1 MILQVKHAMYSILC
15 QNINTSLFQSGLI
28 RKVCSYFFILLSFQR
43 HIKYVRNLISVT
55 AYGDHCVLAT
65 RADET
70 TGQVVGSVSSMPI
83 GQTLSSMDMEFE
95 LVGLW
100 VAG

>member
-1 MILQVKHAMYSILC
+1 M
-15 QNINTSLFQSGLI
+15 
-28 RKVCSYFFILLSFQR
+28 
-43 HIKYVRNLISVT
+43 RNLISVT

-83 GQTLSSMDMEFE
+83 AQTLNTVDMEFE

-100 VAG
+100 IAG